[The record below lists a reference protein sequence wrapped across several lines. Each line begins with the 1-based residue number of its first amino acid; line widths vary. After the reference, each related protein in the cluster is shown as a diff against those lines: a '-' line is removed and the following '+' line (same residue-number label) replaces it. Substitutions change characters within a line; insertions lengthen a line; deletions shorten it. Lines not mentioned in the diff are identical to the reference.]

1 MRTVLIQNFHPANT
15 LALVRDFVG
24 IGYKVLLP
32 IDNWEGNIKY
42 WFSNQFILD
51 KFIENS
57 QGLEDKIQLI
67 SFEEFKLMSGDELD
81 ILIACFEQMDD
92 FERIRNIYHHGSRLL
107 LHVAGNNVPYRYPLS
122 DHLLSP
128 DIQTFN
134 NYPAKNKMLYFFNPS
149 IVTKKVKDLRA
160 SFGNKVISDFIHHY
174 SQYWALSY
182 SKATSFEEMS
192 GTYVQHYGFGNRDG
206 ELTLEQA
213 QDKMVDCYFQL
224 YFKER
229 DCYGNSVLESMYLG
243 TPVIALR
250 EFIHDKTLGMFFLN
264 EKNAIIGDSVEDC
277 VYQLRA
283 MTFEKYVE
291 MSRNAMETVIEVT
304 NTNKRLKDL
313 SSLLSN
319 V

>member
-1 MRTVLIQNFHPANT
+1 MKTVLIQNFHPANT

-32 IDNWEGNIKY
+32 IDNWNDQIRY
-42 WFSNQFILD
+42 FFSNEFVFN

-57 QGLEDKIQLI
+57 QGLEDRV
-67 SFEEFKLMSGDELD
+67 ELVTWRKYRSNPAD
-81 ILIACFEQMDD
+81 DVLIACFEQMDD
-92 FERIRNIYHHGSRLL
+92 FERIAKEYNSRIL

-160 SFGNKVISDFIHHY
+160 SFDNKVISDFIHHY

-182 SKATSFEEMS
+182 SKAIAFEEMS
-192 GTYVQHYGFGNRDG
+192 GVYVQHYGFGNRDG

-224 YFKER
+224 YFKEK

-283 MTFEKYVE
+283 MTFERYVE
-291 MSRNAMETVIEVT
+291 MSRNAMETIIEVT

-313 SSLLSN
+313 TSLLSN

>member
-1 MRTVLIQNFHPANT
+1 MKSVLIQNFHPANT
-15 LALVRDFVG
+15 LALVRDFIA

-32 IDNWEGNIKY
+32 IDNWDGQIRY
-42 WFSNQFILD
+42 YFSNEFIKD

-57 QGLEDKIQLI
+57 QGLEDRIELI
-67 SFEEFKLMSGDELD
+67 TYRRFKAQPADD

-92 FERIRNIYHHGSRLL
+92 FERIAKEFNSRIL

-149 IVTKKVKDLRA
+149 IITKKTKDLKA
-160 SFGNKVISDFIHHY
+160 SFENKVISDFIHHY
-174 SQYWALSY
+174 AQYWPLSY
-182 SKATSFEEMS
+182 SKAMAFEEMS
-192 GTYVQHYGFGNRDG
+192 GMYVQHYGYGNRDG
-206 ELTLEQA
+206 ELSLEQA

-224 YFKER
+224 YFKEK

-250 EFIHDKTLGMFFLN
+250 EFIHDKTLGMYFIN
-264 EKNAIIGDSVEDC
+264 EENSIVGDNVEDC
-277 VYQLRA
+277 VHKLRA

-291 MSRNAMETVIEVT
+291 MSRNAHETVINLT
-304 NTNKRLKDL
+304 NTSKRLADL
-313 SSLLSN
+313 TSLLSN
-319 V
+319 